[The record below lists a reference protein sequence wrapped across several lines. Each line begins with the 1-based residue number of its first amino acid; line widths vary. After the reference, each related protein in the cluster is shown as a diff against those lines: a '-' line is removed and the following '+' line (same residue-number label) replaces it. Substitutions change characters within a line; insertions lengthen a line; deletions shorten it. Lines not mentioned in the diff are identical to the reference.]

1 METRFKGRVSWEE
14 LEEKEFQVLAG
25 IHKIVL
31 AWFVVAV
38 RGFFSF
44 WGRYGL
50 TGQYDDGCPYGQ
62 RRDLA

>member
-14 LEEKEFQVLAG
+14 LEEKGFQVLAG

-38 RGFFSF
+38 RGFLLLGEIWF
-44 WGRYGL
+44 
-50 TGQYDDGCPYGQ
+50 DGTI
-62 RRDLA
+62 R

>member
-38 RGFFSF
+38 RGFFF
-44 WGRYGL
+44 FLGEIWF
-50 TGQYDDGCPYGQ
+50 DGTV
-62 RRDLA
+62 R